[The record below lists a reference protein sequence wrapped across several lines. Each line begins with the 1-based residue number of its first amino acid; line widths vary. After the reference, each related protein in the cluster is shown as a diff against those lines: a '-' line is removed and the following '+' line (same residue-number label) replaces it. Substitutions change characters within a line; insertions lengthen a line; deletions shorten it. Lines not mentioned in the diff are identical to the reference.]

1 LKTLAILSRK
11 GGAGKTTLTVHLAVA
26 AEQTGAAVA
35 VFDLDP
41 QASAALWGD
50 RREGQSPAIVA
61 AQAPRLSAL
70 LAQARAQEAE
80 LVILD
85 TPPHAD
91 GIAAEAAAHAD
102 AVLIPCR
109 PSAFDLDAIGASVK
123 LARAAGKP
131 VYVVINAAPPVG
143 TEADEMRAALDAA
156 GVPVSPIV
164 IHQRKAFAAF
174 IQEGKTAIEREPRSK
189 AAKEVRDLLQWACEQ
204 VNLLPSDQVTTVT
217 PSRRKAR

>member
-26 AEQTGAAVA
+26 AEKMGAAVA

-41 QASAALWGD
+41 QASAAVWGD
-50 RREGQSPAIVA
+50 RRDGQSPAIVA
-61 AQAPRLSAL
+61 AQAPRLPAL

-85 TPPHAD
+85 TAPHAD
-91 GIAAEAAAHAD
+91 SIAAEAAAHAD

-123 LARAAGKP
+123 LAQAAGKP

-143 TEADEMRAALDAA
+143 PEADEMRAALTAA
-156 GVPVSPIV
+156 GVPVSPVV
-164 IHQRKAFAAF
+164 IHQRKAFSAF
-174 IQEGKTAIEREPRSK
+174 IQEGSTAIEREPKSK
-189 AAKEVRDLLQWACEQ
+189 AAKELHALLQWVCEQ
-204 VNLLPSDQVTTVT
+204 VNLLPSEQDKKVT
-217 PSRRKAR
+217 PSKKATR